1 MKIIYL
7 LLLVTLVTSENVFEC
22 LFKNQNIIAQ
32 AMKVIDSLKTK
43 DFSKIMNA
51 IFQAYLAVNDDVIA
65 CFQDEPNL
73 KFRDC
78 CYQYIGQDEEYL
90 KCQLEFK
97 RKGIVC

>member
-73 KFRDC
+73 KRIDC
-78 CYQYIGQDEEYL
+78 CYKYIGQETAYNLCKLQME
-90 KCQLEFK
+90 QL
-97 RKGIVC
+97 GIVC